1 MRPQVG
7 AIINLG
13 MYWGLGLPFSCFL
26 AFKCGLGAMGL
37 WTGLA
42 CTASLQSVYLSYIVF
57 RCVFLFCYLLCLCVT
72 HPQECKL

>member
-1 MRPQVG
+1 MHNLQVG

-57 RCVFLFCYLLCLCVT
+57 R
-72 HPQECKL
+72 